1 MARRPLTGR
10 AAEDSR
16 RAREV
21 ADKYFDLDSAATDP
35 ADADSRREHL
45 DHGYPDGSRPA
56 RTKPKPP
63 SKPAPKPEPELTDK
77 QAQFVIEYC
86 VDWNGTQAAI
96 RAGFS
101 AKSAARQAI
110 ELLHKPHVKRA
121 IEEERKRRAAGAAW
135 DAQRVFRR
143 LGEELEAD
151 LLDIMDERGAFRP
164 VRDWPLIW
172 RQGGLLA
179 GMKVRVEYDE
189 DGNAT
194 GEVVEIKTPVRIR
207 QVELVGKHI
216 GMFRGDGGG
225 EDPDGSPLAQLLGE
239 LQGTS
244 IRPRTIEGTA
254 TVKPAVPQALPNSGG
269 LKPRSGASG

>member
-1 MARRPLTGR
+1 MARRPVTGR
-10 AAEDSR
+10 AADESR

-35 ADADSRREHL
+35 AEADARREHL
-45 DHGYPDGSRPA
+45 DHGYPDGSRPGRKKA
-56 RTKPKPP
+56 AAPPKP
-63 SKPAPKPEPELTDK
+63 AAKPEPELTDK
-77 QAQFVIEYC
+77 QAQFVLEYC
-86 VDWNGTQAAI
+86 VDFNGTQAAI

-110 ELLHKPHVKRA
+110 ELLHKPHVRRA
-121 IEEERKRRAAGAAW
+121 IEEEKKRRAAGATW
-135 DAQRVFRR
+135 DATRVFRR

-179 GMKVRVEYDE
+179 GMKVRVEYDD

-194 GEVVEIKTPVRIR
+194 GEVIEIKTPTRIR

-216 GMFRGDGGG
+216 GMFRGTGDDEKGGQAG
-225 EDPDGSPLAQLLGE
+225 PLAQLLSE

-244 IRPRTIEGTA
+244 IRPRVIEGTA
-254 TVKPAVPQALPNSGG
+254 TPKPAASLPNSGG
-269 LKPRSGASG
+269 LKPRPSS